1 MKKLKLVLLG
11 ALLALGTFSIPAQ
24 ANVTYSFYCI
34 TNNDPDDAA
43 IGEAQMTVEV
53 EDLGF
58 DGTGTYNQV
67 LFTFRNEGPA
77 DSSITDVYF
86 YDGSLLGISAL
97 WDVDDGYPGD
107 EDYGHFGV
115 DFEEGA
121 NPNHLP
127 GFDGKLKLTDGFCA
141 DSDPAVQPQGVNPGE
156 WLGVIFDLQLG
167 QAYSDLIGE
176 LNSGDVLIGIRV
188 QGYDSG
194 GSESF
199 VSIPA
204 PGAILLG
211 SIGIVL
217 VGWLRRRRAL

>member
-1 MKKLKLVLLG
+1 MKKLIVL
-11 ALLALGTFSIPAQ
+11 AAMLALGVFSIPAQ

-34 TNNDPDDAA
+34 TNNIAGDAD

-58 DGTGTYNQV
+58 DGTYNQV
-67 LFTFRNEGPA
+67 LFTFRNEGPDA
-77 DSSITDVYF
+77 SSITDVYF
-86 YDGSLLGISAL
+86 YDGALLGMSAL

-127 GFDGKLKLTDGFCA
+127 GYDGKLKLTDDFLA
-141 DSDPAVQPQGVNPGE
+141 DSDPAVQPQGVNPDE
-156 WLGVIFDLQLG
+156 WLGVIFDLQVG
-167 QAYSDLIGE
+167 KTYSDLIND
-176 LNSGDVLIGIRV
+176 LNSGDVVIGIRV

-204 PGAILLG
+204 PSAILLG

>member
-1 MKKLKLVLLG
+1 
-11 ALLALGTFSIPAQ
+11 
-24 ANVTYSFYCI
+24 
-34 TNNDPDDAA
+34 
-43 IGEAQMTVEV
+43 MTVEV
-53 EDLGF
+53 EDFGS
-58 DGTGTYNQV
+58 GQV
-67 LFTFRNEGPA
+67 LFTFRNTGPEA
-77 DSSITDVYF
+77 SSITDVYF
-86 YDGSLLGISAL
+86 YDGALLAMSAL
-97 WDVDDGYPGD
+97 WDADDAIGG
-107 EDYGHFGV
+107 EFGHSGV

-127 GFDGKLKLTDGFCA
+127 GYDGKLKLTDDFLA
-141 DSDPAVQPQGVNPGE
+141 DSDPAVQPQGVNPPDE
-156 WLGVIFDLQLG
+156 WLGVIFDLQPG
-167 QAYSDLIGE
+167 KTYSDLIGE

-204 PGAILLG
+204 PSAILLG